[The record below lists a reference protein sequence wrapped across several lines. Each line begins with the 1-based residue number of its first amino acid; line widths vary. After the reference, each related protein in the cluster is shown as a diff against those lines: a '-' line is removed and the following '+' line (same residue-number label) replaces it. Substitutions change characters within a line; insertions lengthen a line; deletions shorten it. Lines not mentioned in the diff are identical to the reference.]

1 MKDMDM
7 TITDQS
13 TTIDLLKQALADFD
27 AAHRDAE
34 AKIAAAATLKL
45 AVGSNEADRK
55 KQAASMPAEEYAGYV
70 AHYAD
75 AEREK
80 AAAVSH
86 LERVEKNLNVLREI
100 LSHETMTGY
109 RYIADER
116 AMTAAVEDTTA
127 QRLVMA
133 SQRRRT
139 LDTPAPYV
147 TRLSNSRD

>member
-1 MKDMDM
+1 MSEL
-7 TITDQS
+7 S
-13 TTIDLLKQALADFD
+13 TVDLVQQALAAFD
-27 AAHRDAE
+27 EAHRDAE

-45 AVGSNEADRK
+45 SVGSNEADRK

-70 AHYAD
+70 AHYTE

-80 AAAVSH
+80 AAAVAH
-86 LERVEKNLNVLREI
+86 LERVEKNLNVQRE
-100 LSHETMTGY
+100 LLQHETMLGY

-116 AMTAAVEDTTA
+116 AVTAAVEDTTA

-133 SQRRRT
+133 SQQRRT